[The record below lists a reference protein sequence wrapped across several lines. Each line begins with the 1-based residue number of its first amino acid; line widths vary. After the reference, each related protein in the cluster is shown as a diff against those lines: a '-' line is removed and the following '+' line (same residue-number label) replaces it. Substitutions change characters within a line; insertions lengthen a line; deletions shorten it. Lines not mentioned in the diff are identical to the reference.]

1 MKRQKKS
8 SPDMQSPPADETP
21 LLALERREEIIRLLQ
36 AKSKILVPELCQRF
50 GVSPATIRAD
60 LRSLAEAGRLRRAH
74 GGAIPTEKA
83 GFEPNS
89 RLKAVERVAE
99 KRRIAR
105 RAAELIEDGD
115 IIILDSGTTTLELA
129 KLLFERNGL
138 TVVTNDLAIA
148 SALEEAPGLNLILLG
163 GELRRGF
170 QCTVGPMTVEG
181 LVRLNVDKAFLAS
194 NALSRL
200 GGFTTPNLE
209 HAEVKRAMVAAATE
223 RIMLMDSSKYGK
235 RAFVHFAALA
245 DIETLVTDAGLGA
258 EAVKEIKTGNE
269 NVEVILAE

>member
-1 MKRQKKS
+1 MKREKQG
-8 SPDMQSPPADETP
+8 MGAPPPQPAGETP

-50 GVSPATIRAD
+50 GVSPATVRAD
-60 LRSLAEAGRLRRAH
+60 LRSLAGEGRLRRAH

-89 RLKAVERVAE
+89 RSKAVERVAE

-105 RAAELIEDGD
+105 RAAEMIEDGD

-129 KLLFERNGL
+129 KLLAGRSGL

-148 SALEEAPGLNLILLG
+148 SVLEEASGLNLVLIG
-163 GELRRGF
+163 GEVRRGF
-170 QCTVGPMTVEG
+170 HCTVGPMAVEG
-181 LVRLNVDKAFLAS
+181 MVRLNVDKAFLAS
-194 NALSRL
+194 NAFSWQ

-209 HAEVKRAMVAAATE
+209 HAEVKRAMVSAASE

-235 RAFVHFAALA
+235 RAFVNFAALA
-245 DIETLVTDAGLGA
+245 DIEILLTDAGLGA
-258 EAVKEIKTGNE
+258 EAVKEIRAGNE
-269 NVEVILAE
+269 NLEVILAE